1 MNKKEVNWEYLIITI
16 INGWFR
22 GIVLIEIVL
31 QKVYTNLAVERF
43 NAVHYLYYLSFKQL
57 KIKNK
62 KSVDNETARWY
73 YK

>member
-22 GIVLIEIVL
+22 DVSSIDIVL

-43 NAVHYLYYLSFKQL
+43 NAMYYLYYLRFEKT
-57 KIKNK
+57 K
-62 KSVDNETARWY
+62 K
-73 YK
+73 